1 MLPVGSNK
9 LPIKEQRPMELLLY
23 HWHCILPV
31 LIMVVAMFLMRGKNE
46 KNDKINNQ
54 EVHFDDSEITDRK

>member
-1 MLPVGSNK
+1 
-9 LPIKEQRPMELLLY
+9 MELLLY